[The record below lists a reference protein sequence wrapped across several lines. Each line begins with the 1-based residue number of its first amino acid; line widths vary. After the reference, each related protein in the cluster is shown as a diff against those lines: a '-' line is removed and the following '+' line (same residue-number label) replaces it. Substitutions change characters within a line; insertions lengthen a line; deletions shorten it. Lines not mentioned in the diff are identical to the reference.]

1 MEEVVGVGE
10 GPVGFADA
18 RDAMGHEACIPSVG
32 DEVEGLI
39 EWVEED
45 KSVLADAF
53 DGGLSC
59 KDKDKVV
66 RVITP
71 SPAEKGDRR

>member
-10 GPVGFADA
+10 GPIGFADA
-18 RDAMGHEACIPSVG
+18 RDTMGHEAHIPSVG

-39 EWVEED
+39 ERVEED
-45 KSVLADAF
+45 ESVLADAF